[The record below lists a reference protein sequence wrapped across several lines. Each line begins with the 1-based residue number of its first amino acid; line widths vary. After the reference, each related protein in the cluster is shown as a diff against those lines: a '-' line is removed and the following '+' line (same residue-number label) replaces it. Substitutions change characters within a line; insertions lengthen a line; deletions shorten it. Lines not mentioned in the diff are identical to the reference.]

1 MESIIKVENLRKN
14 YGEVRAVKGISF
26 QVARGSMFAF
36 LGTNGAGKSTTI
48 NILSTLI
55 KMDGGS
61 VAINDMTLGKQD
73 QQIRKDIGIV
83 FQNGVL
89 DNLLTVKENLLVRG
103 SFYGMDRASLRER
116 LDKAVDITQ
125 CREFL
130 NRKYGKLSG
139 GQKRRA
145 DIARALIH
153 QPKILFLDE
162 PTTGLDPKTRKSI
175 WEAIEKMQKEYEMTV
190 FLTTHYM
197 EEAAGADLINI
208 INNGEIIAA
217 GTPHQLKEKYTFDV
231 LKIYEPAPEVME
243 YIRKSGKEHTL
254 EKNVLTVVIRSAGE
268 AIDILSD
275 YEKSISSFE
284 VIHGNMDDVFLNA
297 VHASKE
303 K

>member
-1 MESIIKVENLRKN
+1 MESIIKVENLKKN
-14 YGEVRAVKGISF
+14 YGSVQAVKGISF
-26 QVARGSMFAF
+26 RVEKGSLFAF

-48 NILSTLI
+48 NILSTLL
-55 KMDGGS
+55 KMDGGK
-61 VAINDMTLGKQD
+61 VTINGMDMGKHD

-89 DNLLTVKENLLVRG
+89 DNLLSVKENLMVRG
-103 SFYGMDRASLRER
+103 SFYGIEKNTLRER
-116 LDKAVDITQ
+116 IEKAIDITE
-125 CREFL
+125 CHDFL

-162 PTTGLDPKTRKSI
+162 PTTGLDPKTRQAI
-175 WEAIEKMQKEYEMTV
+175 WKAIEKMQKEYKMTV

-197 EEAAGADLINI
+197 EEAANADLINI

-217 GTPHQLKEKYTFDV
+217 GTPHQLKEKYTYDV
-231 LKIYEPAPEVME
+231 LRIYEPDDDIRT
-243 YIRKSGKEHTL
+243 YIERENKEHKL
-254 EKNVLTVVIRSAGE
+254 EKNVLDVVIRSAEE
-268 AIDILSD
+268 AIGILTDIRND
-275 YEKSISSFE
+275 VRSFE

-297 VHASKE
+297 VNASKE
-303 K
+303 G